1 MRQYIFEPCGMLSTR
16 TTSLR
21 AIVPGRAGGY
31 PENSD
36 KHIENAPN
44 FPAVRPSGAFL
55 SNIDDLL
62 KWEMAL
68 QNGKPFTTQLWDSI
82 WAGGFK
88 TGLTIDDEPIYY
100 NFGWMINKFGN
111 GRLIHHGGSLPG
123 FKSVYFRLPDHTA
136 IILLANADQADMYA
150 IAFGIVE
157 RLPRHE

>member
-1 MRQYIFEPCGMLSTR
+1 
-16 TTSLR
+16 
-21 AIVPGRAGGY
+21 
-31 PENSD
+31 
-36 KHIENAPN
+36 
-44 FPAVRPSGAFL
+44 VRPSGAFL
-55 SNIDDLL
+55 SNINDLL

-123 FKSVYFRLPDHTA
+123 FKSVYFRLPDNTA
-136 IILLANADQADMYA
+136 IIVVANADQADMYA